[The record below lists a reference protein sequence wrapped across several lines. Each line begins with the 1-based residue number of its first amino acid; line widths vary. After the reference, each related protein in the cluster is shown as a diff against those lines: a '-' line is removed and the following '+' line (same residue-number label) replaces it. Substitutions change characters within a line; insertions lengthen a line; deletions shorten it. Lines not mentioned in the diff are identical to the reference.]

1 MTDATVQS
9 AFIISTGP
17 FMGYESALPLALFT
31 LVATITPGG
40 ATTMVAASGAHFGVR
55 RSAPLVAGLVTG
67 LASMAA
73 AAAAG
78 LAGALMALPSLQ
90 LLMKLCGT
98 VYLLWLAWK
107 IARTGAPRGMA
118 ATATPTTFLGG
129 AWMLWHNPK
138 GWAMTMGAAAS
149 FGTIASGPLPLALL
163 LAAAFGIAATVS
175 LVLWCAAGQLLARVL
190 RSDRQWRILN
200 SVLALLLAL
209 SIAPMWLE

>member
-1 MTDATVQS
+1 MNV
-9 AFIISTGP
+9 
-17 FMGYESALPLALFT
+17 ESLLPVALFS

-40 ATTMVAASGAHFGVR
+40 ATTMATASGAHFGLR
-55 RSAPLVAGLVTG
+55 RSAPLLAGLATG

-90 LLMKLCGT
+90 LLMKVMGT
-98 VYLLWLAWK
+98 GYLLWLGWK
-107 IARTGAPRGMA
+107 IAHTVAPRGMA
-118 ATATPTTFLGG
+118 STVKPATFLGG

-149 FGTIASGPLPLALL
+149 FGAIAAGPLQLALVL
-163 LAAAFGIAATVS
+163 GAAFGIAATIS
-175 LVLWCAAGQLLARVL
+175 LVLWCIAGQLLARTL
-190 RSDRQWRILN
+190 RSERQWRILN
-200 SVLALLLAL
+200 TALALLLAL